1 METLLKKIDGPE
13 DLKKLNVRQME
24 LLAKEIREEVI
35 HRVSQNGGHL
45 GPNLGVVELTLAL
58 HHTFSSPKDKI
69 VWDVGHQA
77 YIHKILTGRRDFFST
92 LRQYKGMSGFPKITE
107 SPHDAFGVGHASTSI
122 SAALGLALGRDQ
134 KKEEHHVIAVIGD
147 GSLTGGIAYEALN
160 YAGHTKTNL
169 MVILN
174 DNEMSID
181 KNVGALSH
189 NLSRVRLDPNYAKM
203 KQEVEA
209 FLRKVPAIGGSVAKN
224 LEWLKERLK
233 YIVVPGAFFE
243 ELGFRYFGPVDG
255 HDLSALLE
263 IFQKA
268 KDLEGPIFIHVL
280 TQKGKGYKPA
290 EIYAPTF
297 HGVGP
302 FCVDTGKAVKNG
314 NEQPTYTQIFSDSL
328 VEIAEENSDVVAITA
343 AMPDGT
349 GMRKFSQQFPKRY
362 FDVGIAESNAVT
374 MAAGLSLAGLRPV
387 VAIYST
393 FLQRAYDSIIHDVA
407 LQNLPVIFAIDRAGI
422 VGEDGPTHHGVFD
435 LSYLQSIPNLA
446 ILAPSSGSELT
457 EMMKWAIKQQKP
469 VAIRYPRITVPD
481 ITELDCLQTKEP
493 MEEGKGRVL
502 YLGKE
507 INILAVGSMVVPALK
522 ASKKLRLNGI
532 DCGVVDVRFIKPL
545 DLELIKKLLEAS
557 PNLIIVEENTV
568 VGGLGSEVLEFIHK
582 ENLKLEL
589 FAHLGIPDT
598 FIEHGGR
605 QQLLKD
611 IGLDTVGIE
620 KKVRTI
626 LEK

>member
-1 METLLKKIDGPE
+1 M
-13 DLKKLNVRQME
+13 KKLNVRQME
-24 LLAKEIREEVI
+24 SLAEEIREEVI
-35 HRVSQNGGHL
+35 QRVSQNGGHL

-77 YIHKILTGRRDFFST
+77 YIHKILTGRRELFST

-134 KKEEHHVIAVIGD
+134 KKENHHVIAVIGD

-169 MVILN
+169 MVVLN

-189 NLSRVRLDPNYAKM
+189 NLSRVRLDPNYTKV
-203 KQEVEA
+203 KQEVET

-255 HDLSALLE
+255 HDLPALLE
-263 IFQKA
+263 IFKKA

-280 TQKGKGYKPA
+280 TQKGRGYKPA
-290 EIYAPTF
+290 EIHAPTF

-302 FCVDTGKAVKNG
+302 FCVDTGKVVKNG

-328 VEIAEENSDVVAITA
+328 LEMAKDNSDIIAITA

-349 GMRKFSQQFPKRY
+349 GLRKFSQQFPERY

-374 MAAGLSLAGLRPV
+374 MAAGLSLAGLKPV
-387 VAIYST
+387 VAVYST

-435 LSYLQSIPNLA
+435 LSYLQSVPNLA

-457 EMMKWAIKQQKP
+457 AMMKWAIEKEGP
-469 VAIRYPRITVPD
+469 VAIRYPRTNIPD
-481 ITELDCLQTKEP
+481 TAELDCLQTKEP
-493 MEEGKGRVL
+493 VEEGKGRIL
-502 YLGKE
+502 YLGRE
-507 INILAVGSMVVPALK
+507 INILAAGSMVVPALK

-532 DCGVVDVRFIKPL
+532 DCGIADARFIKPL
-545 DLELIKKLLEAS
+545 DREMIKELLTAS
-557 PNLIIVEENTV
+557 PNLIVVEENTV
-568 VGGLGSEVLEFIHK
+568 IGGMGSEILEFIHK

-589 FAHLGIPDT
+589 FAHLGIPDA
-598 FIEHGGR
+598 FVEHGSR

-611 IGLDTVGIE
+611 IGLDTAGIE
-620 KKVRTI
+620 EKVRTI
-626 LEK
+626 LGK